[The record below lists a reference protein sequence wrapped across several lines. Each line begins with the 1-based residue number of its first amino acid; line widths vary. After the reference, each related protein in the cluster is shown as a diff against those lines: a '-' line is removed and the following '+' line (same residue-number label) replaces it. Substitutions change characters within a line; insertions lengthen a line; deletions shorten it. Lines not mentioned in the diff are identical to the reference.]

1 MGMHQF
7 RKVAVLMNLGNVYDR
22 GIIRGITKYVHSNGR
37 WQLYVEEDPAD
48 KLSAFAAWSG
58 EGLIVDLDD
67 GRIAKAIPQFAG
79 KVVGIGCLAP
89 QVLRTLD
96 IATVKTDDQM
106 IAEWAADHLVEKGLE
121 HFAYCG
127 MYPRGLDQ
135 WDAVRRESFCRRI
148 LRHGGECAVFTGRQ
162 HLSQHWSPMLKEL
175 TEWLEKLPK
184 PVGLMAC
191 NDSQGRYVLEG
202 CRQLD
207 IRVPQDVAVIG
218 VDNDELMCELAI
230 PPLSSIAQRTEQ
242 IGFRAAELLDE
253 LMAGRR
259 RRPVHLTVPPACVV
273 TRQSSDIVAL
283 DDEVVSH
290 AVEFIRDHSTE
301 LVGVPEI
308 AHQVGVSQSTLEKRF
323 KALLGRTVHDEL
335 QKRRLDIARRL
346 LTSSKLPLQVIAERS
361 GFRSAHY
368 MSAVFRREVG
378 YPPGQLR

>member
-1 MGMHQF
+1 
-7 RKVAVLMNLGNVYDR
+7 MNLGNVYDR

-48 KLSAFAAWSG
+48 KLSVFTAWSG

-67 GRIAKAIPQFAG
+67 RRIAKAIPQFAG

-96 IATVKTDDQM
+96 ISTVKTDDQM
-106 IAEWAADHLVEKGLE
+106 IAEWAADHLAEKGLE

-127 MYPRGLDQ
+127 MRLRGLDQ

-148 LRHGGECAVFTGRQ
+148 LRHGQECSVFTGRQ
-162 HLSQHWSPMLKEL
+162 HLSQHWGSMLKEL

-230 PPLSSIAQRTEQ
+230 PPLSSIAQHTEQ
-242 IGFRAAELLDE
+242 IGFRAAQLLDE
-253 LMAGRR
+253 LMAGRQR
-259 RRPVHLTVPPACVV
+259 RCVHLTVSPACVV

-283 DDEVVSH
+283 DDEVVSR
-290 AVEFIRDHSTE
+290 AIEFIRDHSTE
-301 LVGVPEI
+301 LLGVPEI

-323 KALLGRTVHDEL
+323 KALLGHTVHDEL

-346 LTSSKLPLQVIAERS
+346 LTSSKLSLQVIAERS

-368 MSAVFRREVG
+368 MSAVFQREFG
-378 YPPGQLR
+378 YPPGKLR